1 VKNRIGTL
9 VVCGSCA
16 VFGSAGVSA
25 AETGVKW
32 EFATGV
38 DYSSG
43 DYGGDVDTDILYVPF
58 TLRAQGERLKFE
70 LTAPYMR
77 LEGPS
82 NVVGGSGSPIV
93 IDPPQGNPSQ
103 GSLVTNSGLG
113 DVVAGLGYSVPQLS
127 DGGPFLELKT
137 KMKIATAA
145 DGLGT
150 DETDYSV
157 QIDAYQMVGG
167 KFTLFGGLGYQW
179 LGDPTGLKLE
189 DGLIGT
195 LGFNLKAGPATD
207 IGLLLDH
214 RRESFAGL
222 DDQRTL
228 IPYVSWR
235 TAKSLG
241 LTLYGVF
248 GMTETSPDY
257 GAGLQF
263 TYSP

>member
-1 VKNRIGTL
+1 MKNRIGTL
-9 VVCGSCA
+9 VVCGFCA
-16 VFGSAGVSA
+16 VFASPVVSA
-25 AETGVKW
+25 AEAGVRW

-43 DYGGDVDTDILYVPF
+43 SYGGSVDTDILYVPF
-58 TLRAQGERLKFE
+58 TVRAQGERLKFE

-77 LEGPS
+77 LEGPG

-93 IDPPQGNPSQ
+93 INPAQ

-113 DVVAGLGYSVPQLS
+113 DVVAGLGYSVPQLG

-157 QIDAYQMVGG
+157 QVDGYQMVGG
-167 KFTLFGGLGYQW
+167 RFTLIAGLGYQW
-179 LGDPTGLKLE
+179 LGDPTDLKLE

-195 LGFNLKAGPATD
+195 LGFNLKTGPATD
-207 IGLLLDH
+207 LGLLFDH

-248 GMTETSPDY
+248 GMTDTSPDY

-263 TYSP
+263 TYYP